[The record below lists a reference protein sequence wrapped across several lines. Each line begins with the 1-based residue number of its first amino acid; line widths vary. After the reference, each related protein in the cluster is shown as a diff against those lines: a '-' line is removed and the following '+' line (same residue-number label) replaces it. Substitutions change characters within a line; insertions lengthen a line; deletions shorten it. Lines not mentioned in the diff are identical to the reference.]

1 VVLAKYAAAL
11 AFVAIV
17 VTPVVLSA
25 FLLQRLSPGL
35 PPLDVGAMGT
45 GCAFLLLFAA
55 LGVAVGELVSLTTR
69 NQIVAAICGFCALW
83 LVLLGGWLLT
93 VLPLRL
99 AGLGRYVSATAHLE
113 AMARGILDTRTV
125 VLFVSATAFVLFA
138 AVRVL
143 EARRWK

>member
-1 VVLAKYAAAL
+1 
-11 AFVAIV
+11 
-17 VTPVVLSA
+17 
-25 FLLQRLSPGL
+25 
-35 PPLDVGAMGT
+35 
-45 GCAFLLLFAA
+45 
-55 LGVAVGELVSLTTR
+55 
-69 NQIVAAICGFCALW
+69 VAAICGFCALW

-113 AMARGILDTRTV
+113 AMARGILDTRTI